1 MTRKNLDHLMVNFKM
16 LNTTVK
22 RRDHDNLPTETKL
35 DIPLFT
41 SREDDSQHDPSIT
54 KEQLDAEIEEYQREG
69 GKNFQFE
76 GWSK

>member
-1 MTRKNLDHLMVNFKM
+1 MVNFKM

-41 SREDDSQHDPSIT
+41 SREDDTPDYIDDSQHDPSIT
-54 KEQLDAEIEEYQREG
+54 KEQLDAEIEEYQRWIID
-69 GKNFQFE
+69 FVQTY
-76 GWSK
+76 